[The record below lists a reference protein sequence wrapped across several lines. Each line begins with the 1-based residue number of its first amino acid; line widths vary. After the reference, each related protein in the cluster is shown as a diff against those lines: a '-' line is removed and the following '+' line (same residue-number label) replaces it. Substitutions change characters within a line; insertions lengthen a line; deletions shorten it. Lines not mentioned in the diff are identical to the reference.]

1 MDNIT
6 DSEQAKQFLRGLGLT
21 KDEGIVRQAVEIL
34 QGKTG
39 DSLYSVYTQRSGR
52 KPPICGK
59 GTAYKIKRLYEAG
72 ELKPYL
78 EYLFRASTTKKKTYE
93 EETHTRTLRS
103 LAGKLTGAIALPS
116 LFNSDLWDSL
126 PLEFRPGKY
135 CLSIGAVEIEEDGE
149 MSVKYYDVRADLA
162 TPRLVNGLYSH
173 LESSGSARF
182 TILVGD
188 KGELASWV
196 AAVGQY
202 SEDLIALLKIITD
215 EVTHRANVNFHY
227 ELKLGLTRWFIT
239 TVWVDAIQL
248 AGGHSWII
256 DSWYKPPGIIANTNL
271 WKLDCGTEPICI
283 VGSKET
289 LETYKGLHKELRH
302 RYANGT
308 LAKRIA
314 TKGQELRDMADEIRQ
329 RLWEFSHT
337 EQLPGH
343 CEHCPI
349 GDVLKPKER

>member
-1 MDNIT
+1 MAGIT
-6 DSEQAKQFLRGLGLT
+6 NSEQAKQFLRRLGLT
-21 KDEGIVRQAVEIL
+21 VDEAVVRQVVRIL
-34 QGKTG
+34 QGKTS
-39 DSLYSVYTQRSGR
+39 DSLYSVYAQRPD
-52 KPPICGK
+52 KQLPICGK
-59 GTAYKIKRLYEAG
+59 GSAYKIKRLYAADK
-72 ELKPYL
+72 LAPYL
-78 EYLFRASTTKKKTYE
+78 EYLSRASATKQ
-93 EETHTRTLRS
+93 ETHHTRTLRA
-103 LAGKLTGAIALPS
+103 LAGRLAGAINMPS

-135 CLSIGAVEIEEDGE
+135 CLSIGAVEIDEDGE
-149 MSVKYYDVRADLA
+149 IEVRYYDVGADLA
-162 TPRLVNGLYSH
+162 TPYLVKRLYSH
-173 LESSGSARF
+173 LESSGCARF
-182 TILVGD
+182 SELAGD

-202 SEDLIALLKIITD
+202 SEDLMALLKIVTD
-215 EVTHRANVNFHY
+215 QVTDRANVNFRN
-227 ELKLGLTRWFIT
+227 ELRPGLTRWFIT

-256 DSWYKPPGIIANTNL
+256 DSWYKPPSIIANTNL

-283 VGSKET
+283 VGSKKT
-289 LETYKGLHKELRH
+289 LETYENWHKQLRH
-302 RYANGT
+302 RYASET

-314 TKGQELRDMADEIRQ
+314 TKGQELRDIADEIRQ

-349 GDVLKPKER
+349 GDVLKPKGR